1 MKRFAFVATTFL
13 LAAGASNAAEIRNA
27 ITTSVQLK
35 VTPAVTVTA
44 PTPDTYAVSG
54 TNIDATSLGGAG
66 KGTGTYEIMT
76 NGAAFSFSES
86 TSSGGISTTTQTGGT
101 TGSLAGTITPGSGTS
116 LTLTAGSIGT
126 EAIGQTSIELSV
138 FQ

>member
-1 MKRFAFVATTFL
+1 MRQFAFVATTFL
-13 LAAGASNAAEIRNA
+13 LAAGASNAAEIRNS

-44 PTPDTYAVSG
+44 PTPDSYAASG
-54 TNIDATSLGGAG
+54 TNIDVTSLGGAG

-86 TSSGGISTTTQTGGT
+86 ASSGGISTTTQTGGT